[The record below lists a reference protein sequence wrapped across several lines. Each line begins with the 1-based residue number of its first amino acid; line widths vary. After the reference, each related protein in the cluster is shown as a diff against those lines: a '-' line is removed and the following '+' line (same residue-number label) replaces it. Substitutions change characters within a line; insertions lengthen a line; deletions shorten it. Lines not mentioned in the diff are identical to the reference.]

1 MLKCRDVLALGSVY
15 VDGATTRRETFALRT
30 HLLMCGHCRRFI
42 RALRLTTRTVEQLS
56 LPVDEGRVQQIIALL
71 PPAGQRR

>member
-30 HLLMCGHCRRFI
+30 HLLMCGHCRQFI
-42 RALRLTTRTVEQLS
+42 RALRLTTRTMAQLS
-56 LPVDEGRVQQIIALL
+56 LPVDEGRVQKIIALI
-71 PPAGQRR
+71 PPREKL